1 MAALVKQS
9 LVDQIYNQLRNEII
23 DQKISWGE
31 KLNVNEMQ
39 EKFGISST
47 PIREAINRLQKEG
60 LVEYKNN
67 IGAKVIDI
75 KEKDIIEIQK
85 VAFTL
90 DCAAIKYA
98 METGEIEAIA
108 KELSEK
114 IHNYQSTDD
123 EVLRLNYIEQFSNVF
138 YKYSGNSRLIAVSQ
152 FVKGQQSMLRNAY
165 RKVKKN
171 TSSIED
177 HINVY
182 NAVLLGNVD
191 DAIKAIEEN
200 YRKGTEVLLKAI
212 KSFWDNYA

>member
-1 MAALVKQS
+1 
-9 LVDQIYNQLRNEII
+9 
-23 DQKISWGE
+23 
-31 KLNVNEMQ
+31 MQ

-75 KEKDIIEIQK
+75 KQKDIIEIQK

-98 METGEIEAIA
+98 MEPGEFEATA

-114 IHNYQSTDD
+114 IHDYQNTDD

-138 YKYSGNSRLIAVSQ
+138 YKYSGNSRLVAVSQ
-152 FVKGQQSMLRNAY
+152 FVKGKQSMLRNAY
-165 RKVKKN
+165 PKVKKN

-191 DAIKAIEEN
+191 DAIKATEEN
-200 YRKGTEVLLKAI
+200 YEKGTEVLLKLLR
-212 KSFWDNYA
+212 KDK